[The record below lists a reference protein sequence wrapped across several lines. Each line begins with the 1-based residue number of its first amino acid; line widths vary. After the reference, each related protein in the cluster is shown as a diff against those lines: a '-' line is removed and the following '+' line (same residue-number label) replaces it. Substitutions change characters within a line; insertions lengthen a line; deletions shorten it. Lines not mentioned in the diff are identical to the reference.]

1 MLTVFDVY
9 NRLKSS
15 LIEIYN
21 DKTESSAVLHRVFE
35 YLTGLP
41 FTDVTV
47 YPEKEVDTTFETIEN
62 VLARIKKS
70 EPLEYIFNRAE
81 FLDLKL
87 YTESSVLIP
96 RPETEELALMVSD
109 YLKQRES
116 GLKIIDIGTGS
127 GCIPIYLALQH
138 PENKFFACDIS
149 DKALSTAKKNAQ
161 KYSVNNLEIFYADI
175 LNYDKNEILNN
186 LEFDVI
192 ISNPPYVTDSEKS
205 LMANNVLDYEPYTAL
220 FVPDSNPLLFYKK
233 ISEFATSH
241 LTSGGKIYFE
251 INERFGNETIQMLE
265 KYGFTNVSVNKD
277 LFGKDRMAVGE
288 WRNLDLIPKS

>member
-1 MLTVFDVY
+1 MLTVFDIY

-21 DKTESSAVLHRVFE
+21 DKAESSAVLHRVFE
-35 YLTGLP
+35 YLTDLP

-47 YPEKEVDTTFETIEN
+47 HPEKEVDTTFETIDN
-62 VLARIKKS
+62 ILSRIKQS
-70 EPLEYIFNRAE
+70 EPLEYIFNRAY
-81 FLDLKL
+81 FLDLQL

-96 RPETEELALMVSD
+96 RPETEELAVLVSD

-116 GLKIIDIGTGS
+116 GLKILDIGTGS

-138 PENKFFACDIS
+138 TDNKFFACDIS

-175 LNYDKNEILNN
+175 LNYHQNDILNN
-186 LEFDVI
+186 FEFDVI
-192 ISNPPYVTDSEKS
+192 ISNPPYVTDSEKL
-205 LMANNVLDYEPYTAL
+205 LMSHNVIDYEPHTAL
-220 FVPDSNPLLFYKK
+220 FVPDNDPLLFYNT
-233 ISEFATSH
+233 ISEFAVSH
-241 LTSGGKIYFE
+241 LTFGGKIYFE

-265 KYGFTNVSVNKD
+265 KYGFTNVSVIKD
-277 LFGKDRMAVGE
+277 LFGKDRMAMGE
-288 WRNLDLIPKS
+288 WRN

>member
-1 MLTVFDVY
+1 MLKVFDVY

-21 DKTESSAVLHRVFE
+21 DKAESSAVLHRVFE

-47 YPEKEVDTTFETIEN
+47 HPEKEVDTTFETIEN
-62 VLARIKKS
+62 ILARIKKS
-70 EPLEYIFNRAE
+70 EPLEYIFNSSE
-81 FLDLKL
+81 FLDLEL

-96 RPETEELALMVSD
+96 RPETEELAVMVSD

-116 GLKIIDIGTGS
+116 GLKILDIGTGS

-161 KYSVNNLEIFYADI
+161 KYSVKNLEIFYADI

-205 LMANNVLDYEPYTAL
+205 LMLTMCLITSRIQHFLFPIATRFCFTKRFQNLLPRIFPLVEKSTLKSTSVLVTKPSKCLKNTNL
-220 FVPDSNPLLFYKK
+220 
-233 ISEFATSH
+233 
-241 LTSGGKIYFE
+241 
-251 INERFGNETIQMLE
+251 QM
-265 KYGFTNVSVNKD
+265 F
-277 LFGKDRMAVGE
+277 R
-288 WRNLDLIPKS
+288 